1 LAKKSLTA
9 DECAELMPYCTTEL
23 QRIVL
28 RAVAKH
34 GSNMQ
39 AAKQMRLN
47 RRTIDGHVAR
57 IKQLASKQGWAPG
70 YDMTKPVPDG
80 YKLRGTSTLYD
91 ADGNKKIQWVKSEA
105 DKDRQLQIMREI
117 VEAMKEDIPPATPVT
132 CEVIGH
138 NGDLLNAYIL
148 TDYHFG
154 MLGWGEETRDGDW
167 DTQIAEDALVA
178 WITYAVKHSPE
189 AATGV
194 LAEIGDLLHYDGLES
209 ITPASGHVL
218 DADTRF
224 QKIVRAVIRALRRV
238 IRFMLE
244 KYQKVIL
251 LFAEG
256 NHDPASSVWLRELF
270 SQFYSEEPRI
280 EVLTDP
286 DPYYC
291 IEHGQTSLFFHHGH
305 KKKPSSID
313 NVFAAKFRE
322 VFGRTKYS
330 YAHLGH
336 LHHQELK
343 ETNLMIVEQH
353 PTLATKDAYASRG
366 GWLSQRAAPVV
377 TYSKQYG
384 EVGRFT
390 IRPEMLDTTH
400 SS

>member
-1 LAKKSLTA
+1 MSNKSLTA
-9 DECAELMPYCTTEL
+9 DECAELTPYCTTEL

-28 RAVAKH
+28 RSVAKY
-34 GSNMQ
+34 GSNSK
-39 AAKQMRLN
+39 AAKQLRLN

-57 IKQLASKQGWAPG
+57 IKQLAAKQGWSPEHG
-70 YDMTKPVPDG
+70 MTKTVPDG
-80 YKLRGTSTLYD
+80 FLVDKVTTLY
-91 ADGNKKIQWVKSEA
+91 GGKGEHKIQWVRA
-105 DKDRQLQIMREI
+105 AIDKERQLQIMREI
-117 VEAMKEDIPPATPVT
+117 VEGMKEDIPPEKPVT
-132 CEVIGH
+132 RNVTP
-138 NGDLLNAYIL
+138 NNNDLLNCYIL
-148 TDYHFG
+148 TDYHLG
-154 MLGWGEETRDGDW
+154 MLGWAEETRDADW
-167 DTQIAEDALVA
+167 DTQIAEDTMVA

-224 QKIVRAVIRALRRV
+224 QKVVRTVLRVMRRV
-238 IRFMLE
+238 IREMLQ
-244 KYQKVIL
+244 KYERVVL

-256 NHDPASSVWLRELF
+256 NHNPASSVWMRELF
-270 SQFYSEEPRI
+270 ATFYADEPRI
-280 EVLTDP
+280 DVLTDP

-305 KKKPSSID
+305 KKKPSNID

-353 PTLATKDAYASRG
+353 PTLAAKDAYASRG
-366 GWLSQRAAPVV
+366 GWLSQRAAPVI

-390 IRPEMLDTTH
+390 IRPEML
-400 SS
+400 SAE